1 MYPDWATK
9 YKRPGTILRKKNDNS
24 YLLFSAHSERQKG
37 KKYPVLV
44 QEELIGTITK
54 DGISYNIT
62 RNVDITNIII
72 ISFSSTEIYK
82 TIDVID
88 QNEFKD
94 VLLLKIKN
102 KYFFSCLSEKQI
114 NILKKYNINYLE
126 GIKGEYE
133 NFRLF

>member
-102 KYFFSCLSEKQI
+102 KYFFSCLS
-114 NILKKYNINYLE
+114 
-126 GIKGEYE
+126 
-133 NFRLF
+133 

>member
-44 QEELIGTITK
+44 QEELIGTITN

-126 GIKGEYE
+126 GIKG
-133 NFRLF
+133 

>member
-9 YKRPGTILRKKNDNS
+9 YKRQGTILRKKNNDS

-62 RNVDITNIII
+62 RNIDITNIII

-82 TIDVID
+82 LIDVID

-102 KYFFSCLSEKQI
+102 KYFFSYLSEKQI

-126 GIKGEYE
+126 GIKG
-133 NFRLF
+133 

>member
-72 ISFSSTEIYK
+72 ISFSFTEIYK

-126 GIKGEYE
+126 GIKG
-133 NFRLF
+133 

>member
-102 KYFFSCLSEKQI
+102 KYFFSYLSEKQI

-126 GIKGEYE
+126 GIKG
-133 NFRLF
+133 

>member
-24 YLLFSAHSERQKG
+24 YLWFSAHSERQKG

-126 GIKGEYE
+126 GIKG
-133 NFRLF
+133 

>member
-9 YKRPGTILRKKNDNS
+9 YKRQGTILRKKNDNS

-126 GIKGEYE
+126 GIKG
-133 NFRLF
+133 

>member
-88 QNEFKD
+88 QNEFND

-126 GIKGEYE
+126 GIKG
-133 NFRLF
+133 

>member
-44 QEELIGTITK
+44 QEELIGTITE

-62 RNVDITNIII
+62 RNIDITNIII
-72 ISFSSTEIYK
+72 ISFSSTKIYK
-82 TIDVID
+82 SIDVID

-126 GIKGEYE
+126 GIKG
-133 NFRLF
+133 

>member
-62 RNVDITNIII
+62 RNVDITHIII

-126 GIKGEYE
+126 GIKG
-133 NFRLF
+133 

>member
-9 YKRPGTILRKKNDNS
+9 YKRPGTILRKKNNDS

-62 RNVDITNIII
+62 RNIDITNIII

-82 TIDVID
+82 KIDVID

-126 GIKGEYE
+126 GIKG
-133 NFRLF
+133 

>member
-1 MYPDWATK
+1 MYPDWASK

-126 GIKGEYE
+126 GIKG
-133 NFRLF
+133 

>member
-82 TIDVID
+82 LIDVID

-126 GIKGEYE
+126 GIKG
-133 NFRLF
+133 

>member
-24 YLLFSAHSERQKG
+24 YSLFSAHSERQKG

-62 RNVDITNIII
+62 RNIDITNIII

-82 TIDVID
+82 LIDVID

-126 GIKGEYE
+126 GIKG
-133 NFRLF
+133 

>member
-9 YKRPGTILRKKNDNS
+9 YKRQGTILRKKNNDS

-82 TIDVID
+82 LIDVID

-126 GIKGEYE
+126 GIKG
-133 NFRLF
+133 

>member
-9 YKRPGTILRKKNDNS
+9 YKRQGTILRKKNNDS

-62 RNVDITNIII
+62 RNIDITNIII

-102 KYFFSCLSEKQI
+102 KYFFSYLSEKQI

-126 GIKGEYE
+126 GIKG
-133 NFRLF
+133 

>member
-9 YKRPGTILRKKNDNS
+9 YKRPGTILRKKNNDS

-54 DGISYNIT
+54 EGISYNIT
-62 RNVDITNIII
+62 RNIDITNIII
-72 ISFSSTEIYK
+72 INFSSTEIYK
-82 TIDVID
+82 SIDIID
-88 QNEFKD
+88 QKELKN

-102 KYFFSCLSEKQI
+102 KYFFSSLSEKQI
-114 NILKKYNINYLE
+114 NILEKYNVNYLE
-126 GIKGEYE
+126 GIKG
-133 NFRLF
+133 

>member
-9 YKRPGTILRKKNDNS
+9 YKRPGTILRKKNNDS

-37 KKYPVLV
+37 KKYPVLI

-62 RNVDITNIII
+62 RNIDITNIII

-82 TIDVID
+82 LIDVID

-114 NILKKYNINYLE
+114 RILEKYNINYLE
-126 GIKGEYE
+126 GIKG
-133 NFRLF
+133 

>member
-24 YLLFSAHSERQKG
+24 YLLFSAQSERQKG

-126 GIKGEYE
+126 GIKG
-133 NFRLF
+133 

>member
-9 YKRPGTILRKKNDNS
+9 YKRPGTILRKKNNDS

-62 RNVDITNIII
+62 RNIDITNIII

-102 KYFFSCLSEKQI
+102 KYFFSYLSEKQI

-126 GIKGEYE
+126 GIKG
-133 NFRLF
+133 

>member
-54 DGISYNIT
+54 NGISYNIT
-62 RNVDITNIII
+62 RNIDITNIII

-82 TIDVID
+82 LIDVID

-102 KYFFSCLSEKQI
+102 KYFFSYLSEKQI

-126 GIKGEYE
+126 GIKG
-133 NFRLF
+133 

>member
-9 YKRPGTILRKKNDNS
+9 YKRPGTILRKKNNDS

-54 DGISYNIT
+54 NGISYNIT
-62 RNVDITNIII
+62 RNIDITNIII

-82 TIDVID
+82 LIDVID

-114 NILKKYNINYLE
+114 NILNKYNINYLE
-126 GIKGEYE
+126 GIKG
-133 NFRLF
+133 

>member
-9 YKRPGTILRKKNDNS
+9 YKRPGTILRKKNNDS

-62 RNVDITNIII
+62 RNIDITNIII
-72 ISFSSTEIYK
+72 ISFSSTKIYK

-102 KYFFSCLSEKQI
+102 KYFFSYLSEKQI

-126 GIKGEYE
+126 GIKG
-133 NFRLF
+133 

>member
-9 YKRPGTILRKKNDNS
+9 YKSPETILRKKNDNS

-62 RNVDITNIII
+62 RNIDITNIII

-102 KYFFSCLSEKQI
+102 KYFFSYLSEKQI

-126 GIKGEYE
+126 GIKG
-133 NFRLF
+133 

>member
-102 KYFFSCLSEKQI
+102 KYFFSYLSEKQI
-114 NILKKYNINYLE
+114 NILKKYHINYLE
-126 GIKGEYE
+126 GIKG
-133 NFRLF
+133 

>member
-114 NILKKYNINYLE
+114 SILKKYNINYLE
-126 GIKGEYE
+126 GIKG
-133 NFRLF
+133 

>member
-9 YKRPGTILRKKNDNS
+9 YKRPGTILRKKNNDS

-37 KKYPVLV
+37 KKYPVLI

-62 RNVDITNIII
+62 RNIDITNIII

-82 TIDVID
+82 LIDVID

-102 KYFFSCLSEKQI
+102 KYFFSCLSENQI
-114 NILKKYNINYLE
+114 RILEKYNINYLE
-126 GIKGEYE
+126 GIKG
-133 NFRLF
+133 